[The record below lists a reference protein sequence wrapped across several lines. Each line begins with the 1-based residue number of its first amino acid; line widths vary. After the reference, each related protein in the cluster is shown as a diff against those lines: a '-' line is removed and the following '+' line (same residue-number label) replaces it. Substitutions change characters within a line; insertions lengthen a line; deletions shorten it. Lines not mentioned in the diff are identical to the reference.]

1 MSAILRAL
9 PVLVWMVAS
18 PVHGQP
24 SDGVPATQ
32 PATQPDEPGAPASA
46 TGPAVQVAPVR
57 SPQAAPEATSG
68 EYRFDALRIDGT
80 LHGPE
85 AMVIRAATSGGR
97 RPLAKHRRSFLHRIL
112 ETLEERCLH
121 VQAGR

>member
-9 PVLVWMVAS
+9 PVVVWMVAA
-18 PVHGQP
+18 PAHGQP
-24 SDGVPATQ
+24 SDGAPATR
-32 PATQPDEPGAPASA
+32 PAVQPDEPGAPSSA
-46 TGPAVQVAPVR
+46 TRPAVQ
-57 SPQAAPEATSG
+57 APEATSG

-85 AMVIRAATSGGR
+85 AMVIRASTSGGR
-97 RPLAKHRRSFLHRIL
+97 RPLAKLRRSFLHRIL

-121 VQAGR
+121 VRAGR